1 MVSADDFYL
10 QLSTQEQDNRSQK
23 VNVRWR
29 RVMTV
34 LKVFESVGNNMR
46 EDLIISHDT
55 TLRVFLGSCLQ
66 FLIIAYL

>member
-1 MVSADDFYL
+1 MVSADFYP
-10 QLSTQEQDNRSQK
+10 QQSAQEGQDNRSQK

-34 LKVFESVGNNMR
+34 LKVFESVGNNMQ
-46 EDLIISHDT
+46 DLIISHDT
-55 TLRVFLGSCLQ
+55 TLRVFLGSCHQ